1 MAVRDLFLGNKSHC
15 PLPIAHKLQN
25 LSIGCIA
32 GNMPKMLK
40 HGADFRRNYPTTEF
54 DSMGSSL
61 LTELNKLSATNPLK
75 L

>member
-1 MAVRDLFLGNKSHC
+1 MAVRDFFWGNKSHC
-15 PLPIAHKLQN
+15 PLLIGHKLQN

-32 GNMPKMLK
+32 GNTPKMLK
-40 HGADFRRNYPTTEF
+40 HGADFRRDYPTTEF

-61 LTELNKLSATNPLK
+61 LTQLNKLSAKNPLK